1 VSTSLLSPAFLVLAI
16 VAVVLLSALHGR
28 PRELAFLALNLLFVW
43 RLFLGTA
50 GTTSTLLFALLGY
63 GLVLLAMHRG
73 RRGLVVG
80 LGLYVLLFVYMRR
93 YEVLDLLVPHTLLTG
108 ILGTVGLS
116 FLFFKIVH
124 VVIDGYSGTLGRLD
138 FLTYLNYC
146 LNFTTFLMGPIQR
159 YQDYREQWSGE
170 RLAIPLTLEA
180 HVDAVLR
187 MLLGFVKVYV
197 LAVFFQARALQP
209 DTDLLALTPGAFLVQ
224 TYAFWFFLYL
234 NFSGYCDIVIGLGS
248 LFGVRPPENF
258 DRPFLARNISDFWL
272 RQHRSLT
279 LWLTDY
285 VFNPLYKKLLSS
297 PLTAR
302 HRMLAAQ
309 IAIIVT
315 MSVSGLWHGTTIGFL
330 LFGLVHG
337 LWFVIYRSWDSLLL
351 KRLGRAGVQRFRR
364 NPLTRMGGIVLTFNA
379 TAVAFI
385 FFQLSSARIV
395 AVLDRL
401 VAP

>member
-1 VSTSLLSPAFLVLAI
+1 MSTSLLSPAFLVLAV
-16 VAVVLLSALHGR
+16 VAVVLLSALRGQ
-28 PRELAFLALNLLFVW
+28 PRQLAFLCLNLLFVW

-50 GTTSTLLFALLGY
+50 GTASTVLFALLGY
-63 GLVLLAMHRG
+63 GLVRLGMHRG
-73 RRGLVVG
+73 RAGLAFG
-80 LGLYVLLFVYMRR
+80 LALFVLLFIYMRQ
-93 YEVLDLLVPHTLLTG
+93 YEVLSLFVPDSLLTG

-138 FLTYLNYC
+138 FLTYVNYC

-170 RLAIPLTLEA
+170 RLAIPLTFEA

-187 MLLGFVKVYV
+187 MLVGFVKVYV
-197 LAVFFQARALQP
+197 LAVFFQAHALQP
-209 DTDLLALTPGAFLVQ
+209 DTNLLALTPGSFIVQ
-224 TYAFWFFLYL
+224 TYAFWIFLYL

-285 VFNPLYKKLLSS
+285 VFAPLYKKMLTS

-302 HRMLAAQ
+302 HKFLAAQ
-309 IAIIVT
+309 VSIIVT

-337 LWFVIYRSWDSLLL
+337 LWFVIYRSWDSFLTQ
-351 KRLGRAGVQRFRR
+351 RLGRAGVQAFRR
-364 NPLTRMGGIVLTFNA
+364 NPLTRAGGIVLTFNA
-379 TAVAFI
+379 TALAFV
-385 FFQLSSARIV
+385 FFQLSSS
-395 AVLDRL
+395 RL
-401 VAP
+401 LSTLGDLVPS